1 MLTKQE
7 MNQKLESIICAN
19 IKSNLLLKNVTLQH
33 NKFLKSTTRYFKHAK
48 LKWDLSILNNAS
60 KFLFKTAIWEQW
72 KQSSFG
78 SNSLNTQYITYIA
91 LFSSVIL

>member
-1 MLTKQE
+1 MWHFSTINSW
-7 MNQKLESIICAN
+7 NQ
-19 IKSNLLLKNVTLQH
+19 LL
-33 NKFLKSTTRYFKHAK
+33 
-48 LKWDLSILNNAS
+48 DILNMQSSNKEISFQQVRSVNSEQPAS

-78 SNSLNTQYITYIA
+78 SNPLNTQYITYIA